1 MKHSFY
7 CKKIGALSDELI
19 KLLHDFCLTTS
30 YHWKKG
36 DDFSPN
42 VIDSSP
48 LPNNLLN
55 LYFIEISKYFRLS
68 GHCGTNIARMHPKSY
83 LREHS
88 DLNTVRGGDLSRF
101 FKTIKFQIPI
111 ITDDRV
117 LMIWTETIDKFH
129 VEHCVS
135 GGIYI
140 FDNIVKHSVV
150 NGSDNYRYNLT
161 GRFEK
166 SALINNDLLLDRQ

>member
-36 DDFSPN
+36 DDFSSN
-42 VIDSSP
+42 LINCSP
-48 LPNNLLN
+48 LPNHLLN
-55 LYFIEISKYFRLS
+55 LYFVEISKYFQPS

-101 FKTIKFQIPI
+101 FKTIKIQIPI
-111 ITDDRV
+111 ITNDQV
-117 LMIWTETIDKFH
+117 FTMWTETIDKFH
-129 VEHCVS
+129 VEHFVT

-140 FDNIVKHSVV
+140 FDNIVKHCVV
-150 NGSDNYRYNLT
+150 NGSDVYRYNIIS
-161 GRFEK
+161 RFKDSSIKEGI
-166 SALINNDLLLDRQ
+166 L

>member
-1 MKHSFY
+1 MKHDFY
-7 CKKIGALSDELI
+7 CKKIGELSQYLLKE
-19 KLLHDFCLTTS
+19 LHDFCLTTS

-101 FKTIKFQIPI
+101 FNTTKFQIPI

-129 VEHCVS
+129 VEHLET

-140 FDNIVKHSVV
+140 FDNITKHSVV

-161 GRFEK
+161 SRFHSSSVK
-166 SALINNDLLLDRQ
+166 DKTLI